1 VPVIFTLAADEVTTY
16 EAPPPYHMCLP
27 RQSLLPFVLEPVREF
42 FKPFA
47 PPFGG
52 EMWLE
57 FQAVPLRWQM
67 PTGVLFDLLVGDDA
81 GDALPWALTVR
92 FQGFPATKLL
102 RASVEAAEAVLMNAL
117 KESCCLLCGSAQP
130 AMTLSKDAQ
139 DGLRRAIATNDFEA
153 FASVRRALAPSPHPP
168 ADTHRVSLADRCTRV
183 ARGGRPTGRRWRRP
197 RGAAA
202 RVLLSDELAAAG
214 AGAAPP
220 DRRPLPAVA
229 RAGGRAPRAL
239 CRGARFSAPV
249 RARSRRARPT
259 GHLARVAR
267 EALPAPRR
275 VSVRLSGR
283 HSERARAAGETGAV
297 MQLSIGCS
305 ACVFVCSLWCACFFA
320 PGPGYCATNS
330 DSAERARGAARV
342 RIAMRTRHC
351 LV

>member
-1 VPVIFTLAADEVTTY
+1 MSVSRVSAAAPAKTAAPSSGSAPSDSWSGEVPVIFTLAADEVTTY

-168 ADTHRVSLADRCTRV
+168 ADTIASRWQIDALVWRGVAAQLGGDGGVRAVPLRVYSSQTSWRQLAPAPRLPTGDPCLLSHALAAALPAHFAGERASPPPSVLVQGVRVPLDTSLAWLARHCRHPDGFLYVSLAGTPSEP
-183 ARGGRPTGRRWRRP
+183 AQQGRP
-197 RGAAA
+197 
-202 RVLLSDELAAAG
+202 
-214 AGAAPP
+214 
-220 DRRPLPAVA
+220 
-229 RAGGRAPRAL
+229 
-239 CRGARFSAPV
+239 
-249 RARSRRARPT
+249 
-259 GHLARVAR
+259 
-267 EALPAPRR
+267 
-275 VSVRLSGR
+275 
-283 HSERARAAGETGAV
+283 ER
-297 MQLSIGCS
+297 
-305 ACVFVCSLWCACFFA
+305 
-320 PGPGYCATNS
+320 
-330 DSAERARGAARV
+330 
-342 RIAMRTRHC
+342 
-351 LV
+351 